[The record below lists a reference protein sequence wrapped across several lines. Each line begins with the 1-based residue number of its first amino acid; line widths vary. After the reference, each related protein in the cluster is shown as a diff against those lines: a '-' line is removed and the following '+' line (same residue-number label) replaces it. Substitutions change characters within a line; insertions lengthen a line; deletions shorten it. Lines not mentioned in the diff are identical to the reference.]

1 MRPRSAIWLAL
12 GWVGFALLPWFA
24 GSGTQ
29 PTLAPPAPGPAGSA
43 LIDGLTS
50 GRWWL
55 LPVALPLLL
64 ALAVTALPSLRA
76 RQPAALLAGGAFG
89 LAWVAAQGF
98 AIGLDGW
105 AWGWLGALFGPLPLG
120 QGGFGAGAALTA
132 LSFLFL
138 MTNGFAGLGFMK
150 GDRFTAGAIGLVLAA
165 IAAFVFLPVGYV
177 LSGAGD
183 TGTGGFSAAALWTRL
198 AAPDVWRLSCLTEAK
213 SCGVVWNSVFLAVM
227 TGIATTLLGL
237 AFALVAVRTGFR
249 AKKLLRVL
257 TVLPI
262 ITPPFVISLAVILLF
277 GRNGTVTLAMADW
290 FGIPVSRWIYGLPGV
305 LLTQTLAFTPIS
317 FLVMIGV
324 VQGIGPSLEEAAQTL
339 RASRWVTFRTVTW
352 PLMRPGV
359 ANAFL
364 ISFIESLADFGN
376 PLILGGNYEV
386 LSTKIYFAVVGA
398 QNDPGRAAALGII
411 LLCLCLGAFWVQRQW
426 LGKKSYATVGGKGD
440 NGIPSQLPRGV
451 KIAAYATA
459 LPWAAFTF
467 VLYGLI
473 LFGGFTENW
482 GRNNSLT
489 LRHYLAAFDLSWGPG
504 GLIWSGRAW
513 GSLFT
518 TIEVAALSAP
528 LTAAVGLLT
537 AYLLVRQ
544 SFKGRGAF
552 EFLTMLSFAIPGTV
566 IGISYIL
573 AFNQPPIELTGT
585 VTILIVCFVFRNMPV
600 SIRAGVA
607 AMSQIDRSLD
617 ECSLTL
623 GAGSVQTIRRV
634 ILPLLRPAIVA
645 SLVYSFVRAI
655 TSISAVIF
663 LVSPKYELAT
673 AYIVGRVEQG
683 DFGLAIAY
691 SSALIVLMS
700 VVIALIQFA
709 VGERR
714 IGRRT
719 ATPVTLQEK
728 PV

>member
-1 MRPRSAIWLAL
+1 MRHSSALWVVL
-12 GWVGFALLPWFA
+12 GWVGFALLPWFSSAATQLSVNPPGA
-24 GSGTQ
+24 G
-29 PTLAPPAPGPAGSA
+29 LAGSA
-43 LIDGLTS
+43 LIDGLAN

-55 LPVALPLLL
+55 VPLLVPLTAGVGAVALPRHHPLHPWLLL
-64 ALAVTALPSLRA
+64 V
-76 RQPAALLAGGAFG
+76 GGAVG
-89 LAWVAAQGF
+89 LLWTVVQGF
-98 AIGLDGW
+98 AIGLNGW
-105 AWGWLGALFGPLPLG
+105 SWSGLAALFGPLPQG
-120 QGGFGAGAALTA
+120 QGAFGLGAALTMTA
-132 LSFLFL
+132 FLFQ
-138 MTNGFAGLGFMK
+138 TTSGFAGLGCMK
-150 GDRFTAGAIGLVLAA
+150 GDRFTAGAIGLVLLS
-165 IAAFVFLPVGYV
+165 IALFVFLPVGFV
-177 LSGAGD
+177 LSSAGD
-183 TGTGGFSAAALWTRL
+183 GGAGGFSPLALWTRL
-198 AAPDVWRLSCLTEAK
+198 TAPDIWRLNCLYESR
-213 SCGVVWNSVFLAVM
+213 SCGVVWNSVFLATM
-227 TGIATTLLGL
+227 TGLLTTLLGL

-249 AKKLLRVL
+249 AKGLLRML

-277 GRNGTVTLAMADW
+277 GRTGTVTLALADW
-290 FGIPVSRWIYGLPGV
+290 FGIPPSRWIYGLPGV
-305 LLTQTLAFTPIS
+305 LLTQTLAFTPIA

-339 RASRWVTFRTVTW
+339 RASLWVTFRTVTW
-352 PLMRPGV
+352 PMMRPGV

-364 ISFIESLADFGN
+364 IGFIESLADFGN
-376 PLILGGNYEV
+376 PLILGGNYDV

-411 LLCLCLGAFWVQRQW
+411 LLGLCLGAFWLQRRW
-426 LGKKSYATVGGKGD
+426 LGTKSYATVSGKGD
-440 NGIPSQLPRGV
+440 NGVPPALPTGV
-451 KIAAYATA
+451 RVAAFATA
-459 LPWAAFTF
+459 IPWAVFTF
-467 VLYGLI
+467 ILYGMV

-489 LRHYLAAFDLSWGPG
+489 LRHYRNAFDLTWGEH
-504 GLIWSGRAW
+504 GLIWAGRAW
-513 GSLFT
+513 DSLFT
-518 TIEVAALSAP
+518 TIQVAGLSAP
-528 LTAAVGLLT
+528 LTAAVGLMT

-544 SFKGRGAF
+544 RFAGQGAF
-552 EFLTMLSFAIPGTV
+552 EFFTMLSFAIPGTV
-566 IGISYIL
+566 IGVSYIL
-573 AFNQPPIELTGT
+573 AFNQPPVELTGT
-585 VTILIVCFVFRNMPV
+585 MAILILCIVFRNMPV

-617 ECSLTL
+617 ESSLTL
-623 GAGSVQTIRRV
+623 GAGNLQTIRRV

-663 LVSPKYELAT
+663 LVSPQHELAT

-691 SSALIVLMS
+691 SSALIVLMGA
-700 VVIALIQFA
+700 VIALIQLV

-719 ATPVTLQEK
+719 TDRLALQEK